1 MQQGKKNY
9 IICGLIPSMSNDGTT
24 LYITEQALKR
34 IMPTYRPSAI
44 EIYLE
49 DKTDR
54 AEFQTLLMQI
64 ERRKFRRSNDAD
76 RIAHDLR
83 SCGKGHNS
91 HF

>member
-1 MQQGKKNY
+1 
-9 IICGLIPSMSNDGTT
+9 MSNDGTN

-54 AEFQTLLMQI
+54 AEFQTLLM
-64 ERRKFRRSNDAD
+64 
-76 RIAHDLR
+76 
-83 SCGKGHNS
+83 
-91 HF
+91 